1 MRRSHGWR
9 QAIILSLA
17 FVVADSA
24 IAGSA
29 PGPAIS
35 LVPLITD
42 GLEKPLFLTH
52 ASDGSGRLY
61 IVEQPGRIRLV
72 EDGLVAPV
80 AFLDIADRVRFG
92 GERGLLGLAFHP
104 DYGRNG
110 RFFVNY
116 TRRDDGAT
124 VLSEFRRSSVSG
136 VALRDERILMVVAQP
151 YANHNGGMVTFGP
164 DGYLYIG
171 RGDGG
176 SVGDPDNRAQNSN
189 DLLGKILRID
199 VNAGVPYAIPRDNP
213 FVNGGGRPEV
223 YAVGLRNPWRFS
235 FDPET
240 GSLWVADVGQDLWE
254 EVDLVTRGGNY
265 GWRVMEGAHC
275 YNPAVACPTAGLALP
290 VMEYGHE
297 EERGSIIGGYVYRG
311 RAIPGLR
318 GTYVSG
324 DFCSG
329 EVFAFKKSDAGGG
342 ASPTVLLRT
351 GFLIS
356 SFGQDEEGELYV
368 LDHSGGIYR
377 LTQR

>member
-318 GTYVSG
+318 GKYVSG
-324 DFCSG
+324 DF
-329 EVFAFKKSDAGGG
+329 
-342 ASPTVLLRT
+342 
-351 GFLIS
+351 
-356 SFGQDEEGELYV
+356 
-368 LDHSGGIYR
+368 
-377 LTQR
+377 